1 MPRKI
6 KVVKQK
12 ATEPDEF
19 ISTSSLVLDYVKN
32 NYVMIGSAAAIVLVV
47 AFIIFGFYY
56 YSREREREA
65 LGLFNQAKQMYQ
77 KSTAGQANNQPPTPL
92 YRPALEKFEEVV
104 ENYSHA
110 TSATTS
116 LLYMGDCYYQ
126 LKDYD
131 KAIESYLSFINA
143 SQKDNYLRQFAFEG
157 LGYCYEEKGDH
168 EKALDYFKQS
178 LNETNCA
185 IENLLY
191 LNIARCY
198 ETLKDSTSALEYYK
212 KAGGKGNKSPFIA
225 LAEDKA
231 AALKN

>member
-19 ISTSSLVLDYVKN
+19 ISTSSIVLDYIKS
-32 NYVMIGSAAAIVLVV
+32 NYVVIGSAVAVLLVV
-47 AFIIFGFYY
+47 VIIIFGLAY
-56 YSREREREA
+56 YSREREQEA
-65 LGLFNQAKQMYQ
+65 LGFFNQAKQIYQ
-77 KSTAGQANNQPPTPL
+77 QSTTAQANQQPPIPL
-92 YRPALEKFEEVV
+92 YSQALEKFKEVV

-116 LLYMGDCYYQ
+116 LLYMGDCYYH

-131 KAIESYLSFINA
+131 NAIDHYMRFINTA
-143 SQKDNYLRQFAFEG
+143 DKDDYLRQFALEG
-157 LGYCYEEKGDH
+157 LGYCYEEKGDY

-178 LNETNCA
+178 LNEGNCA

-198 ETLKDSTSALEYYK
+198 EALKDNTSALEYYK
-212 KAGGKGNKSPFIA
+212 KAGGDESNSPFFR
-225 LAEDKA
+225 LAQDKV

>member
-19 ISTSSLVLDYVKN
+19 ISTSSIVLDYIKN
-32 NYVMIGSAAAIVLVV
+32 NYVTIGGAIAVLLVV
-47 AFIIFGFYY
+47 VIIIFGLAY
-56 YSREREREA
+56 YSREREQEA
-65 LGLFNQAKQMYQ
+65 LDLFNQAKQMYQ
-77 KSTAGQANNQPPTPL
+77 QSTAGQTNQQPLTPL
-92 YRPALEKFEEVV
+92 YSQALESFKEVV

-110 TSATTS
+110 STATTS
-116 LLYMGDCYYQ
+116 LLYMGDCYYH

-131 KAIESYLSFINA
+131 KAIDHYMRFINTA
-143 SQKDNYLRQFAFEG
+143 DKDDYLRQFAFEG
-157 LGYCYEEKGDH
+157 LGYCYEEKGDY

-178 LNETNCA
+178 LNEGNCA
-185 IENLLY
+185 IEKLLY

-198 ETLKDSTSALEYYK
+198 DALQDNASALEYYK
-212 KAGGKGNKSPFIA
+212 KATGDESNSPFFT
-225 LAEDKA
+225 LAQDKV

>member
-1 MPRKI
+1 MPKKI

-19 ISTSSLVLDYVKN
+19 ISTSSVVIDYVKN
-32 NYVMIGSAAAIVLVV
+32 NYVMIGGAAAAVLVV
-47 AFIIFGFYY
+47 ALIVFGFYY
-56 YSREREREA
+56 YSREREQEA
-65 LGLFNQAKQMYQ
+65 LALFTQAKQMYQ
-77 KSTAGQANNQPPTPL
+77 KSTAAQPNDQPQTPL

-104 ENYSHA
+104 ANYAHA
-110 TSATTS
+110 TSATQS
-116 LLYMGDCYYQ
+116 LLYIGDCYYH

-131 KAIESYLSFINA
+131 KAIEHYMSFVNT
-143 SQKDNYLRQFAFEG
+143 SKKDNYLRQFAFEG
-157 LGYCYEEKGDH
+157 LGYGYEGKGDY

-178 LNETNCA
+178 LNEPNCA
-185 IENLLY
+185 IKNQLY

-198 ETLKDSTSALEYYK
+198 ETLKDNTAALEYYK
-212 KAGGKGNKSPFIA
+212 KAGGDGNISPFIA

>member
-19 ISTSSLVLDYVKN
+19 ISTSSVVLDYVKN

-56 YSREREREA
+56 YSREREQEA
-65 LGLFNQAKQMYQ
+65 LGLFTQAKQIYQ
-77 KSTAGQANNQPPTPL
+77 KSTAAQTNDQPQTPL

-104 ENYSHA
+104 ANYSNA
-110 TSATTS
+110 TSATKS
-116 LLYMGDCYYQ
+116 LLYIGDCYYH

-131 KAIESYLSFINA
+131 KAIENYMSFINT

-178 LNETNCA
+178 LNQPNCA

-212 KAGGKGNKSPFIA
+212 KAGGDGNNSPFIA

-231 AALKN
+231 ASLNN

>member
-19 ISTSSLVLDYVKN
+19 ISTSSVVLDYVKN
-32 NYVMIGSAAAIVLVV
+32 NYVMLGSAAAIVLVV

-56 YSREREREA
+56 YSREREQEA
-65 LGLFNQAKQMYQ
+65 LGLFTQAKQMYQ
-77 KSTAGQANNQPPTPL
+77 KSTASQTNDQPQTPL
-92 YRPALEKFEEVV
+92 YRQALEKFEEVV
-104 ENYSHA
+104 VNYSHA
-110 TSATTS
+110 TSATKS
-116 LLYMGDCYYQ
+116 LLYIGDCYYHLQ
-126 LKDYD
+126 DYD
-131 KAIESYLSFINA
+131 KAIENYMSFVNT
-143 SQKDNYLRQFAFEG
+143 SKKDNYLRQFAFEG
-157 LGYCYEEKGDH
+157 LGYGYEGKGDH

-178 LNETNCA
+178 LNEPNCA
-185 IENLLY
+185 IKNQLY

-198 ETLKDSTSALEYYK
+198 EALKDNTAALEYYK
-212 KAGGKGNKSPFIA
+212 KAGGDGNKSPFIA

>member
-19 ISTSSLVLDYVKN
+19 ISTSSRVLDYIKN
-32 NYVMIGSAAAIVLVV
+32 NYVAIGSAVAVILVV
-47 AFIIFGFYY
+47 VIIIFGLGY
-56 YSREREREA
+56 YSREREKEA
-65 LGLFNQAKQMYQ
+65 LDLFAQAKQMYQ
-77 KSTAGQANNQPPTPL
+77 QSTSAQTNQQPPTPL
-92 YRPALEKFEEVV
+92 YSQALEKFKEVV

-116 LLYMGDCYYQ
+116 LLYMGDCYYH

-131 KAIESYLSFINA
+131 KAIDHYMRFLNTSD
-143 SQKDNYLRQFAFEG
+143 KDNYLRQFAFEG

-178 LNETNCA
+178 LNEGNCA
-185 IENLLY
+185 IQNLLY

-198 ETLKDSTSALEYYK
+198 EALKDNTSALEYYK
-212 KAGGKGNKSPFIA
+212 KAGGDESNSPFFT
-225 LAEDKA
+225 LAQDKVA
-231 AALKN
+231 AQKD

>member
-19 ISTSSLVLDYVKN
+19 ISTSSIVFGYIKN
-32 NYVMIGSAAAIVLVV
+32 NYVAIGSAAAVVLVLV
-47 AFIIFGFYY
+47 IIIFGLAY
-56 YSREREREA
+56 YSREREQEA
-65 LGLFNQAKQMYQ
+65 LDLFNQAKLMYQ
-77 KSTAGQANNQPPTPL
+77 QSTTAQSNQQAPTPL
-92 YRPALEKFEEVV
+92 YSQALEEFKEVV

-116 LLYMGDCYYQ
+116 LLYMGDCYYH

-131 KAIESYLSFINA
+131 NAIDHYMRFINTA
-143 SQKDNYLRQFAFEG
+143 DKDDYLRQFAFEG
-157 LGYCYEEKGDH
+157 LGYCYEEKGDY
-168 EKALDYFKQS
+168 EKALDYYKQS
-178 LNETNCA
+178 LNEGNCA
-185 IENLLY
+185 IKNLLY

-198 ETLKDSTSALEYYK
+198 EALQDNASALEYYK
-212 KAGGKGNKSPFIA
+212 KAGGDETNSPFFT
-225 LAEDKA
+225 LAQEKV

>member
-19 ISTSSLVLDYVKN
+19 ISTSSVVIDYVKN
-32 NYVMIGSAAAIVLVV
+32 NYVMIGSAAVAVIVV
-47 AFIIFGFYY
+47 ALIIVGFYY
-56 YSREREREA
+56 YSREREQEA
-65 LGLFNQAKQMYQ
+65 LDLFNQAKQMYQ
-77 KSTAGQANNQPPTPL
+77 KSTAPQTNDKPQAAL
-92 YRPALEKFEEVV
+92 YRPALEKFQEVV
-104 ENYSHA
+104 ANYSHA
-110 TSATTS
+110 TSATKS
-116 LLYMGDCYYQ
+116 LLYIGDCYYH

-131 KAIESYLSFINA
+131 KAIENYMSFINT
-143 SQKDNYLRQFAFEG
+143 SNKNNYLRQFAFEG
-157 LGYCYEEKGDH
+157 LGYGYEGKGDY

-178 LNETNCA
+178 LNEPNCA
-185 IENLLY
+185 IKNQLY

-198 ETLKDSTSALEYYK
+198 ETLKDNTAALEYYK
-212 KAGGKGNKSPFIA
+212 KAGGDGNISPFIA

>member
-19 ISTSSLVLDYVKN
+19 ISTSSMVLGYIKS
-32 NYVMIGSAAAIVLVV
+32 NYVTIGSAVAVLLVIAI
-47 AFIIFGFYY
+47 IIFGLSY
-56 YSREREREA
+56 YSREREQEA

-77 KSTAGQANNQPPTPL
+77 QGTTVQTNQQAPTPL
-92 YRPALEKFEEVV
+92 YSQALAKFKEVV

-116 LLYMGDCYYQ
+116 LLYMGDCSYHLQ
-126 LKDYD
+126 DYD
-131 KAIESYLSFINA
+131 NAIDHYMRFINT
-143 SQKDNYLRQFAFEG
+143 SDKDDYLRQFAFEG
-157 LGYCYEEKGDH
+157 LGYCYEEKGDF

-178 LNETNCA
+178 LNEGNCA

-198 ETLKDSTSALEYYK
+198 EALKDNTSALEYYK
-212 KAGGKGNKSPFIA
+212 KAGGDESNSPFFT
-225 LAEDKA
+225 LAQEKV